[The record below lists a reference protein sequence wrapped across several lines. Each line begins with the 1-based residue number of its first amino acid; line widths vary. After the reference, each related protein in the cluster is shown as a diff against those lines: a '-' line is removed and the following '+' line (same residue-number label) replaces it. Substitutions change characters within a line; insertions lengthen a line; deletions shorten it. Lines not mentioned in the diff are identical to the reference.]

1 VVVFDRNG
9 AFCSNGGRHCVY
21 LKGEKYMTE
30 REEFELVAKTA
41 GYDFNWMTSHGDR
54 NSYIWSEEGI
64 WREWNP
70 KADDGDSKRLQVD
83 LGISIHIYDDNVEA
97 WLLVQKNQ
105 YKAYSKKFKD
115 HPDKYA
121 AVRAAVWDV
130 AVEVAKRR
138 MEK

>member
-1 VVVFDRNG
+1 
-9 AFCSNGGRHCVY
+9 
-21 LKGEKYMTE
+21 MTE
-30 REEFELVAKTA
+30 REEFELVAKAA
-41 GYDFNWMTSHGDR
+41 GYEYVCKKGDLHLLR
-54 NSYIWSEEGI
+54 DEYSLVVWK
-64 WREWNP
+64 P
-70 KADDGDSKRLQVD
+70 KTDDGDSKRLQVD
-83 LGISIHIYDDNVEA
+83 LGISIHIYDDHVEA